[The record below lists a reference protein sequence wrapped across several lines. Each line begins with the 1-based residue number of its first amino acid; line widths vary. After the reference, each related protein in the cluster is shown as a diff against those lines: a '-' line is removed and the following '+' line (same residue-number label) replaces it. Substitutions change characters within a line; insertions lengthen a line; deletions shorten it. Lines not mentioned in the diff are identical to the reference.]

1 MPYCKASFTSHKPNL
16 NLSSEHVR
24 TNGNVHIERTA
35 VHALCDL
42 VGRVCSQSQSV
53 DVTCAAVHAN
63 AWSNWVDQFRSGQFS
78 LCCERGLMIIFIHR
92 KNGLSCCYS
101 ANTFSLLF
109 RLLSPPFRQGYRSIA
124 VCLFIRLFHICKNVF
139 TFFILVTF
147 FTFFSRFLLSKRFFL
162 IFKKR

>member
-1 MPYCKASFTSHKPNL
+1 MPYCKASFTSHEPNL

-53 DVTCAAVHAN
+53 DVTCAAVRAN

-124 VCLFIRLFHICKNVF
+124 VCPFIRLFHRCKK
-139 TFFILVTF
+139 TFFL
-147 FTFFSRFLLSKRFFL
+147 RFF
-162 IFKKR
+162 